1 LVDPAHNSNASAS
14 AAATDDPDAP
24 TPVAATLADEEKR
37 LASLLELDILDTEP
51 EQVFDDLAETASL
64 ISGTPIAFISFI
76 DSDRQWLKAK
86 KGTDLVDTPRATSLC
101 DHTIRKLDGPLVIE
115 DTAADPSYADSP
127 LVTGYPKLGFYA
139 GAPILTA
146 AGYAVGTVAVAAHE
160 PRNFSDEQVVA
171 LELIAKQVSAVLELR
186 RDSGTLTAGLVKER
200 ARAAENAVWR
210 QTHDSLTSLP
220 TRSVLE
226 ERIAR
231 LDEEELATDNPKA
244 VSVLAIDLVG
254 FGEVNLAITRD
265 GGDRALCQIA
275 YLIAGC
281 LPAHALLAR
290 IDDTVF
296 AALVEDVE
304 AKEAS
309 EIAARIHRLFV
320 NPIDVP
326 NFDPVLVPAVIG
338 AATSGPRRG
347 FAPSEVLVAGEAGVA
362 EAKRQ
367 GAGSTIIARW
377 ESFARRERI
386 ANLRT
391 KLRSAIESEEIE
403 VAYMPLVRLSDGAV
417 IGTEA
422 LARWTDAEYG
432 QIPPSEF
439 VAISETNGFVSHLDA
454 YVLERALAA
463 FADGRVE
470 GDELSVNISPRGV
483 GPGFTHAVTTALT
496 KAGVAP
502 TSLVIE
508 VTERAGLTGNPILI
522 ASLVAL
528 ASTGVRI
535 ALDDFGA
542 GETAIGHLRTMP
554 IDRLKIDK
562 GLIKD
567 LANDKS
573 GSARAVVDS
582 IAMMADSLGIE
593 TLAEGIEEEKQR
605 TEAQGAGVKIGQ
617 GFLFGQPLAAVPA
630 GKA

>member
-1 LVDPAHNSNASAS
+1 
-14 AAATDDPDAP
+14 
-24 TPVAATLADEEKR
+24 
-37 LASLLELDILDTEP
+37 
-51 EQVFDDLAETASL
+51 
-64 ISGTPIAFISFI
+64 
-76 DSDRQWLKAK
+76 
-86 KGTDLVDTPRATSLC
+86 
-101 DHTIRKLDGPLVIE
+101 
-115 DTAADPSYADSP
+115 
-127 LVTGYPKLGFYA
+127 
-139 GAPILTA
+139 
-146 AGYAVGTVAVAAHE
+146 
-160 PRNFSDEQVVA
+160 
-171 LELIAKQVSAVLELR
+171 
-186 RDSGTLTAGLVKER
+186 
-200 ARAAENAVWR
+200 
-210 QTHDSLTSLP
+210 
-220 TRSVLE
+220 
-226 ERIAR
+226 
-231 LDEEELATDNPKA
+231 
-244 VSVLAIDLVG
+244 
-254 FGEVNLAITRD
+254 
-265 GGDRALCQIA
+265 
-275 YLIAGC
+275 
-281 LPAHALLAR
+281 
-290 IDDTVF
+290 
-296 AALVEDVE
+296 
-304 AKEAS
+304 
-309 EIAARIHRLFV
+309 
-320 NPIDVP
+320 
-326 NFDPVLVPAVIG
+326 
-338 AATSGPRRG
+338 
-347 FAPSEVLVAGEAGVA
+347 VLVAGEAGVA

-483 GPGFTHAVTTALT
+483 GPGFTHAVTTALK